1 MPRMLAGM
9 PTFAALDATRGKFY
23 PHHVTYPTRFES
35 SYDLAQLPW
44 FDVVN
49 GRLVV
54 DADIPP
60 ALDVHTHLALTYV
73 VSQRLDL
80 EREWPN
86 TEHYLPLSG
95 TLDLDVYANVN
106 FSPEDL
112 ANMKRDLT
120 LGSVTAG
127 GMRRT
132 HTLPNLA
139 REMKQLGVVGSV
151 LLAIDYPFFSDNA
164 GNWLKAAKGRDN
176 FIVFGS
182 VHPYKPHME
191 EELDRQVALG
201 ASGIKVHPAVQ
212 TVLPSDRRAM
222 KLYRACG
229 RRGLPVL
236 FHCGPVAIEPPL
248 GRYMSQ
254 VRHYEKPLRDTP
266 ETTFVLGH
274 SGALQ
279 LDAGIELARRYDNVY
294 VEIASQ
300 SLTGVRK
307 ILERVDHSRILFGSD
322 WPFYHQSMP
331 LAKLLIATEGAPEL
345 RDKVLYLNAARLLG
359 LSAEA
364 LLARRS

>member
-1 MPRMLAGM
+1 VA
-9 PTFAALDATRGKFY
+9 
-23 PHHVTYPTRFES
+23 YPTRFES

-44 FDVVN
+44 FDVVD

-54 DADIPP
+54 DSGIPP
-60 ALDVHTHLALTYV
+60 AIDVHTHLALAYV
-73 VSQRLDL
+73 VRQRLDL
-80 EREWPN
+80 EREWPE
-86 TEHYLPLSG
+86 TEHYLPLAS

-106 FSPEDL
+106 FSPGDL
-112 ANMKRDLT
+112 SKMKRDLT
-120 LGSVTAG
+120 LGAVTAG

-139 REMKQLGVVGSV
+139 REMKELGVVGSV
-151 LLAIDYPFFSDNA
+151 LLAIDYPFLSDNA
-164 GNWLKAAKGRDN
+164 GDWLRAANGRDD
-176 FIVFGS
+176 FVVFGS

-191 EELDRQVALG
+191 RELDRQVALG
-201 ASGIKVHPAVQ
+201 ARGIKVHPAVQ

-248 GRYMSQ
+248 GRWLSQ
-254 VRHYEKPLRDTP
+254 VRHYEKPLRETP

-279 LDAGIELARRYDNVY
+279 LDAGIELARSYDNVY

-307 ILERVDHSRILFGSD
+307 ILESVDPSRILFGSD

-345 RDKVLYLNAARLLG
+345 RDRILYRNAARLLG
-359 LSAEA
+359 LSPEA
-364 LLARRS
+364 LLALRASADENRR

>member
-1 MPRMLAGM
+1 MKSYRRRVA
-9 PTFAALDATRGKFY
+9 
-23 PHHVTYPTRFES
+23 YPTRFES
-35 SYDLAQLPW
+35 SYDLARLPW
-44 FDVVN
+44 FDVVDR
-49 GRLVV
+49 RLVV
-54 DADIPP
+54 DPDIPP
-60 ALDVHTHLALTYV
+60 AIDVHTHLALAYV
-73 VSQRLDL
+73 LPRRLDL
-80 EREWPN
+80 GRQWPE

-106 FSPEDL
+106 LSPGDL
-112 ANMKRDLT
+112 AKMKRDLT

-132 HTLPNLA
+132 HTLPDLA
-139 REMKQLGVVGSV
+139 REMKELGVVGSV
-151 LLAIDYPFFSDNA
+151 LLAIDYPFLSDNA
-164 GNWLKAAKGRDN
+164 GDWLKAAKGRED

-182 VHPYKPHME
+182 VHPYKPNME
-191 EELDRQVALG
+191 RELDRQVALG
-201 ASGIKVHPAVQ
+201 ARGIKVHPAVQ
-212 TVLPSDRRAM
+212 TVLPSNHRAM

-248 GRYMSQ
+248 GRWLSQ
-254 VRHYEKPLRDTP
+254 VRHYEKPLREIP

-279 LDAGIELARRYDNVY
+279 LEAGIELARRYHNVY

-300 SLTGVRK
+300 SLTGVRR
-307 ILERVDHSRILFGSD
+307 ILDRVDPSRILFGSD

-345 RDKVLYLNAARLLG
+345 RDRILYQNAAQLLG
-359 LSAEA
+359 LSPEA
-364 LLARRS
+364 LLARRE